1 MAIHKYTK
9 EKRAIK
15 IFIKKKFNKQQLEK
29 IMEEVKI
36 LGRIDHPN
44 IIRVFE
50 FYEDR
55 ERYYIIQELCQGE

>member
-1 MAIHKYTK
+1 
-9 EKRAIK
+9 
-15 IFIKKKFNKQQLEK
+15 
-29 IMEEVKI
+29 MEEVKI

-55 ERYYIIQELCQGE
+55 ERYYIIQELC